1 MMDDPAVQLT
11 RETFGNIPPSSVI
24 AFYVIAAASMLVFC
38 WGVWRRWKL
47 WRQGR
52 PVAIKEILLGNFTR
66 LKPRL
71 GRLLK
76 EGLGQKR
83 VRGRGLAS
91 WARTMMFAGMR
102 VLFLGTTLLE
112 IDYIAAKISEKLH
125 FHCCR

>member
-1 MMDDPAVQLT
+1 MAV
-11 RETFGNIPPSSVI
+11 V
-24 AFYVIAAASMLVFC
+24 SMLVFV

-47 WRQGR
+47 WQQGR
-52 PVAIKEILLGNFTR
+52 PISVRQIVTGNFQR

-91 WARTMMFAGMR
+91 WAHIMMFA
-102 VLFLGTTLLE
+102 
-112 IDYIAAKISEKLH
+112 
-125 FHCCR
+125 

>member
-76 EGLGQKR
+76 EGLGQNGS
-83 VRGRGLAS
+83 VAVAWPVGRTS
-91 WARTMMFAGMR
+91 
-102 VLFLGTTLLE
+102 
-112 IDYIAAKISEKLH
+112 
-125 FHCCR
+125 